1 MFIRGGLPARCR
13 QGPLANCVRNRTEIL
28 MRISDGHRNRSPPC
42 AFGGHKPGGSQ
53 RMPSAELYRRHAA
66 TCHRLARAHSDK
78 QWTGSLVRLAYEYE
92 AKAAEID
99 GCLATDPRPPA
110 RP

>member
-1 MFIRGGLPARCR
+1 
-13 QGPLANCVRNRTEIL
+13 
-28 MRISDGHRNRSPPC
+28 
-42 AFGGHKPGGSQ
+42 
-53 RMPSAELYRRHAA
+53 MPSAELYRRHAA

-99 GCLATDPRPPA
+99 GRLATDA
-110 RP
+110 RPAARPGRPVHRRTSSQYVQG